1 MKHFSP
7 LRVLCF
13 GLMIVLCSSELL
25 QAAPPKLPHVE
36 PESVGMSRRR
46 LDLIDAIVAEG
57 LQREEMC
64 GCVVLIGRRCGIVFE
79 KAYGDRQ
86 VLPERDPMTVD
97 TVFDLA
103 SLTKPIA
110 TGTSLMTLVEEGKL
124 QLDDPVAKYIPEF
137 AVNGKEAI
145 TVRQLLTHQAG
156 LIPDTD
162 IEEYRNGSE
171 EAIRKALAT
180 TPTDPPGT
188 KFVYSDVG
196 PIIVAELIRRLT
208 GDDIHAYSRK
218 RIYQPLGMLETGYNP
233 GPDLLTRA
241 IVTEQREGRWM
252 KGEVHDPRA
261 YLMNGI
267 AGHAGLFST
276 AEDLAVYAAMMLGN
290 GEYCGV
296 RILAP
301 ETVKLMTTPEETSQG
316 LRSISWDSKSSYSSN
331 RGDLC
336 TPQAFGHGGFTGTVI
351 WIDPGLDLFYI
362 FLSSRLHPD
371 GKGTVNPLAGRIGT
385 VAASAIRE

>member
-1 MKHFSP
+1 
-7 LRVLCF
+7 
-13 GLMIVLCSSELL
+13 
-25 QAAPPKLPHVE
+25 
-36 PESVGMSRRR
+36 
-46 LDLIDAIVAEG
+46 
-57 LQREEMC
+57 
-64 GCVVLIGRRCGIVFE
+64 
-79 KAYGDRQ
+79 
-86 VLPERDPMTVD
+86 
-97 TVFDLA
+97 
-103 SLTKPIA
+103 
-110 TGTSLMTLVEEGKL
+110 
-124 QLDDPVAKYIPEF
+124 LDDPVAKYIPEF

-145 TVRQLLTHQAG
+145 TVRQLLTHHAG

-162 IEEYRNGSE
+162 IEEYKNGSE

-180 TPTDPPGT
+180 TPIDPPGT

-208 GDDIHAYSRK
+208 GDDIHAYSKK
-218 RIYQPLGMLETGYNP
+218 RIFQPLGMLETGYNP
-233 GPDLLTRA
+233 GPDLRPRA

-296 RILAP
+296 RILAS

-336 TPQAFGHGGFTGTVI
+336 TPRAFGHGGFTGTVI

-385 VAASAIRE
+385 VAAAAIRE